1 MKREKGMKW
10 KFRCGAALGNA
21 LEYYDIAV
29 FAAISMYLSAEL
41 ERLGYSQATE
51 MVWGIFALRFL
62 IRPIGGYII
71 GRYADRVGKKPALI
85 LTSLITG
92 IATLCMAFL
101 PIQWLG
107 HYTPIAILIIQMAL
121 SFSFA
126 GEYPSLVTYLLN
138 DVPSTERSRVSS
150 LASGSSLLG
159 VILSLGLVFILE
171 NLLSHEMMQAVGWRI
186 PLLVGAINIAVSF
199 WFRAKLPNQP
209 VSSEGYQSINWS
221 RSLYVFLLGVPAA
234 ATFYVQNI
242 SSSLIIEHLQLEVYK
257 NTYAIISSS
266 SLLLMMIV
274 CAYLTDKYSSSIK
287 TFNIGVW
294 GIVILSI
301 PMYYIMQSDI
311 IELIIIAQLVITAC
325 CAMILCNAADQMAS
339 ASAGKATTLG
349 IGFNFTGVIIGGTTP
364 LIINYLVELHLAYV
378 GAFIAL
384 CSSTALLANFI
395 KKKTAMIKKLSLN
408 T

>member
-1 MKREKGMKW
+1 
-10 KFRCGAALGNA
+10 
-21 LEYYDIAV
+21 
-29 FAAISMYLSAEL
+29 
-41 ERLGYSQATE
+41 
-51 MVWGIFALRFL
+51 
-62 IRPIGGYII
+62 
-71 GRYADRVGKKPALI
+71 
-85 LTSLITG
+85 
-92 IATLCMAFL
+92 MAFL

-138 DVPSTERSRVSS
+138 DVSSTERSRVSS

-159 VILSLGLVFILE
+159 VIISLGLVFILE
-171 NLLSHEMMQAVGWRI
+171 KLLSYEMMQAVGWRI
-186 PLLVGAINIAVSF
+186 PLLVGAVNIAVSF

-209 VSSEGYQSINWS
+209 VSSEGYQSIDWS

-242 SSSLIIEHLQLEVYK
+242 SSSLIIEHLQLDVYK

-266 SLLLMMIV
+266 SLLLMMIT
-274 CAYLTDKYSSSIK
+274 CACLTDKYSSSIK

-378 GAFIAL
+378 GAFITL